1 MQFVNYTFII
11 LGDEQ
16 WFSDILES
24 PGRWINVH
32 TPGTNLSDVSIPV
45 QQKGLSQVQV
55 EPGPVYGK
63 SAVWGITKHD
73 HG

>member
-24 PGRWINVH
+24 PGRRINVY
-32 TPGTNLSDVSIPV
+32 TPGTNLSDVSVPV
-45 QQKGLSQVQV
+45 QQ
-55 EPGPVYGK
+55 
-63 SAVWGITKHD
+63 
-73 HG
+73 